1 MVRTTTGTFTG
12 EREFFTT
19 PTGETH
25 EFREGSG
32 PYEYLMGAL
41 TGCFY
46 YTLSDFDRK
55 GTWGEITITARG
67 VKRTTSPTTLE
78 HTSLEIIGKNISDKE
93 EFEHLVKKASE
104 SCSIFQTIAKVSEM
118 DIVIR
123 FEDDEE

>member
-1 MVRTTTGTFTG
+1 MERTATGTFTG
-12 EREFFTT
+12 EKEFFTT
-19 PTGETH
+19 PIGETH

-46 YTLSDFDRK
+46 YTLADFERK

-78 HTSLEIIGKNISDKE
+78 HTSLEIVAKNISDKE
-93 EFEHLVKKASE
+93 EFEHLVKKTSE
-104 SCSIFQTIAKVSEM
+104 TCLNVN
-118 DIVIR
+118 
-123 FEDDEE
+123 

>member
-1 MVRTTTGTFTG
+1 MERTAKGTFTG
-12 EREFFTT
+12 EEKFFTN
-19 PTGETH
+19 PIGETH

-41 TGCFY
+41 TGGFY
-46 YTLSDFDRK
+46 YTLADIERK

-67 VKRTTSPTTLE
+67 IKRTTSPTTLE
-78 HTSLEIIGKNISDKE
+78 HTSLEIVAKNISDKE
-93 EFEHLVKKASE
+93 EFEHLVEKTSQ
-104 SCSIFQTIAKVSEM
+104 SCSIFQTISKVSEM

>member
-1 MVRTTTGTFTG
+1 MERTATGTFTG
-12 EREFFTT
+12 EKEFFTT
-19 PTGETH
+19 PIGETH
-25 EFREGSG
+25 EFKEGSG

-46 YTLSDFDRK
+46 YTLADFERK

-67 VKRTTSPTTLE
+67 VKRTTS
-78 HTSLEIIGKNISDKE
+78 LEIVAKNISDKE
-93 EFEHLVKKASE
+93 EFEHLVKKTSQ
-104 SCSIFQTIAKVSEM
+104 SCSIFQTISKVSEM

>member
-1 MVRTTTGTFTG
+1 MERTATGTFTG
-12 EREFFTT
+12 EKEYFTT
-19 PTGETH
+19 PLGENH

-46 YTLSDFDRK
+46 YTLADYDRK

-67 VKRTTSPTTLE
+67 VKRTTPPTTLE
-78 HTSLEIIGKNISDKE
+78 HTSLEIVVKNISYKE
-93 EFEHLVKKASE
+93 EFELLVKKTSQ
-104 SCSIFQTIAKVSEM
+104 SCSIFQTISKVSTM
-118 DIVIR
+118 DIVVR

>member
-1 MVRTTTGTFTG
+1 MERKAIGTFTG

-19 PTGETH
+19 PLGDIH
-25 EFREGSG
+25 EFKEGAG

-46 YTLSDFDRK
+46 YTLADFERK

-67 VKRTTSPTTLE
+67 VKRTTAPTTLE
-78 HTSLEIIGKNISDKE
+78 HTSLEIVAKNISDKE
-93 EFEHLVKKASE
+93 EFEHLVKKTSE
-104 SCSIFQTIAKVSEM
+104 TCSIFQTISKVSSM
-118 DIVIR
+118 DIVVR